1 MRSETGQALL
11 AATGHVS
18 DSGLPLTSLVSRIAA
33 GRGPAATPTPVRA
46 LPLAVRS
53 VGVLPAA
60 GLVSAPQAD
69 RRLPGGRG
77 GPMPGTE
84 GWTGGVA
91 LLAAHG
97 GAGVSCLLRA
107 GLADAGCVDGRR
119 RWPSAGPVL
128 LVARTNTGGL
138 EWARDLARQHASGHA
153 GLHVQLVGLV
163 LVADAPGRLPARI
176 AALADLV
183 CGAFVRCWQVPWLTE
198 WRLAAATEP
207 LPAPPEVARLSTDL
221 LALAAVGPALPAH
234 PSRPDRSRGAL
245 L

>member
-1 MRSETGQALL
+1 MRSETGRAVL
-11 AATGHVS
+11 AASGHLS
-18 DSGLPLTSLVSRIAA
+18 DGGPPLTSLVSRIAA
-33 GRGPAATPTPVRA
+33 GRGPTATPTPVRA
-46 LPLAVRS
+46 LPLAVKS
-53 VGVLPAA
+53 VGVLPEA
-60 GLVSAPQAD
+60 GLVSAPPAD
-69 RRLPGGRG
+69 RRLPG
-77 GPMPGTE
+77 TE
-84 GWTGGVA
+84 GWTDGVA

-107 GLADAGCVDGRR
+107 GLADAGCVDARR
-119 RWPSAGPVL
+119 CWPAAGPVL
-128 LVARTNTGGL
+128 LVARTSTGGL

-198 WRLAAATEP
+198 WRLAASTES
-207 LPAPPEVARLSTDL
+207 LPVPAEVARLSGDL
-221 LALAAVGPALPAH
+221 HELSAAGPALPAH